1 MPINTSTEEAEA
13 GEPQVPDQP
22 ELYSKTLFQKKK
34 KMEKEEKRNKLI
46 QEHQSL
52 ESTGKSEFCP

>member
-34 KMEKEEKRNKLI
+34 KN
-46 QEHQSL
+46 
-52 ESTGKSEFCP
+52 GKGGKKKQADTRAPIS